1 MTIVRL
7 SMLANVAVH
16 GSFIE
21 SVASEDVEYLVSSG
35 VIVHYHGDKWSLTWD
50 PIATAEGSS
59 GGGKL

>member
-1 MTIVRL
+1 
-7 SMLANVAVH
+7 MLANVAVH